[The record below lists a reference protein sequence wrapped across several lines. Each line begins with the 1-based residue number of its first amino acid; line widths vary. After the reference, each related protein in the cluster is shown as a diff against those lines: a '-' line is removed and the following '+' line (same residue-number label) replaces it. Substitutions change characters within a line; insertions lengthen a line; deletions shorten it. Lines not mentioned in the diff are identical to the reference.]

1 VETSLD
7 GARTLS
13 CVHCDERFMV
23 MPSITDE
30 DVVLL
35 GVLAAHLLV
44 RHAPYFQTA
53 PIPNVA
59 EVLQHFRVRATDNP
73 GPSSSLTTAEPRTRR

>member
-1 VETSLD
+1 MESSLE

-23 MPSITDE
+23 MPSITDD

-35 GVLAAHLLV
+35 GVLAAHLVV
-44 RHAPYFQTA
+44 RHSPHFQQEA
-53 PIPNVA
+53 IPSVA
-59 EVLQHFRVRATDNP
+59 EVLQHFRVRD
-73 GPSSSLTTAEPRTRR
+73 R